1 VTKRASLSFSQK
13 KSRRKVKIFIFLVIL
28 GILVGA
34 VSKYVLTTP
43 YFRIKEIVVEGNNR
57 LSSNQ
62 ILEWANIPLERSIFR
77 VDIKEVTQRISS
89 KSQIKEVEIRRV
101 LPAKILIL
109 VKERLPFACLS
120 RKEGFFEIGEDGVI
134 IKRVGNPMTLPVIKV
149 ANSSSLEKK
158 LKIGVKIL
166 HKAEQSGLSF
176 SEIDIKSEDVLV
188 GFLKGG
194 VKIYLGKGEHLDYLS
209 YLSSILEISR
219 KEGKEIKYIDLRFD
233 NQVIVGEE

>member
-109 VKERLPFACLS
+109 VKERLPFAC
-120 RKEGFFEIGEDGVI
+120 
-134 IKRVGNPMTLPVIKV
+134 PVIKV